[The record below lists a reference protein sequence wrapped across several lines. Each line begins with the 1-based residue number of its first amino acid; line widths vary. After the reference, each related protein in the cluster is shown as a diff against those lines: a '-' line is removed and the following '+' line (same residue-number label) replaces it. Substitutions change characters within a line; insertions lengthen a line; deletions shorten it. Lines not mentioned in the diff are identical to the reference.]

1 MARRCEGLAIAPCPQ
16 PQSPPALLKLTR
28 PPPAQLDL
36 RTNTVFEIVGHPDG
50 STLNAQG
57 LSRIFDLDYKA
68 ALTLKNVTLVNGRA
82 ADGGAIRG
90 RSRFPPGIEV
100 TGPEAMAHSE
110 PARLAIMGGAIR
122 DCEATNDGGAIALI
136 GESGSMMGAGAV
148 EVPPP
153 PPGALVQRHGRVW
166 LTFWHDAKGLRHACT
181 AHPFAQHDDAPRFP
195 SQESTPSF
203 STSRSADAGQGT
215 KGAPS
220 W

>member
-90 RSRFPPGIEV
+90 RSRYPTGIEL
-100 TGPEAMAHSE
+100 TGTEAIPHGEA
-110 PARLAIMGGAIR
+110 ARLAIMGGAIR

-136 GESGSMMGAGAV
+136 GEATMFGAAAV
-148 EVPPP
+148 EVPPRP
-153 PPGALVQRHGRVW
+153 PPGLWFR
-166 LTFWHDAKGLRHACT
+166 DT
-181 AHPFAQHDDAPRFP
+181 AAFG
-195 SQESTPSF
+195 
-203 STSRSADAGQGT
+203 SRLA
-215 KGAPS
+215 
-220 W
+220 